1 MKILNFGSC
10 NIDHVYSMDHI
21 VAPGETQTTYS
32 LEIFPGGKGL
42 NQSIAVSRAGAQIC
56 HAGCIG
62 EGGEMLTALL
72 SENGV
77 DISHIRRVEGQNGHA
92 VIQVGSDGENSIFL
106 YPGSNEKITEEHIDS
121 ALEGFGKGDLIILQN
136 ETNNLKTIIEKSSKR
151 GLSVLLNP
159 APFNEKIIALD
170 FSKLTYI
177 ILNET
182 EAKGLSG
189 TDEPEECLEFF
200 KREYPHLKVMLTL
213 GEKGSVYMEK
223 GEKIYSPAFKVTAV
237 DTTAAGDTFTG
248 YFAAGLA
255 TGLQTEDILKR
266 ASAAAAITVS
276 RMGAAPSVPT
286 AREVDAFL
294 KDKE

>member
-10 NIDHVYSMDHI
+10 NVDHVYTMDHI

-42 NQSIAVSRAGAQIC
+42 NQSIAAARAGADVY

-62 EGGEMLTALL
+62 EDGGLLLDIL

-77 DISHIRRVEGQNGHA
+77 DTAHLRKVEGKNGHA
-92 VIQVGSDGENSIFL
+92 VIQVGRDGENSIFL
-106 YPGSNEKITEEHIDS
+106 YPGSNEKITDEHIDS
-121 ALEGFGKGDLIILQN
+121 VLSDFGRGDLLILQN
-136 ETNNLKTIIEKSSKR
+136 EINSLETIISKASEKEMT
-151 GLSVLLNP
+151 VLLNP
-159 APFNEKIIALD
+159 APFNETIPNLNFEVI
-170 FSKLTYI
+170 SYI
-177 ILNET
+177 VLNET

-189 TDEPEECLEFF
+189 SDDPSVCLEYFAE
-200 KREYPHLKVMLTL
+200 KHPHLKVILTL
-213 GEKGSVYMEK
+213 GEKGCIYMENRNRT
-223 GEKIYSPAFKVTAV
+223 YQSAYKVTAV

-255 TGLQTEDILKR
+255 DGKPIPEILKT
-266 ASAAAAITVS
+266 ASAASAITVS

-286 AREVDAFL
+286 MVEVEDFL
-294 KDKE
+294 KERN